1 MILPP
6 VGDRSLGALSCPG
19 GEGGNG
25 CDEDG
30 SLMGARGELP
40 GPREL
45 SKKLLAGHTGFSKV
59 VMQGKTGHR
68 VGGDICNTYC

>member
-1 MILPP
+1 MRSRPQHPNNSVPYLVLVER
-6 VGDRSLGALSCPG
+6 VGTVV
-19 GEGGNG
+19 
-25 CDEDG
+25 
-30 SLMGARGELP
+30 MTVARGELP

-45 SKKLLAGHTGFSKV
+45 SKKPLAGHTGFSKV